1 MRTDKKR
8 QGGDT
13 GEGFGRI
20 AEDFRLFWAHR
31 LETLV
36 DSYAEGSN
44 MATLSLNVGV
54 DATLSTVCKL
64 KGFQRYYIY
73 IYLGLHKYA
82 FFRLFNQNRFFKQ
95 TPTILY

>member
-73 IYLGLHKYA
+73 IYIPGSS
-82 FFRLFNQNRFFKQ
+82 
-95 TPTILY
+95 